1 MYASQRNHVMWQLLG
16 TRQSFNAKTEML
28 GWPICL
34 LLTYGNKKTQRTIY
48 VIPAYFNKKTQ
59 RPFGKYLGAAQCN
72 ALSNCNS
79 TKLQDPKSNIC

>member
-1 MYASQRNHVMWQLLG
+1 MCASQRNSVMWQLLA

-28 GWPICL
+28 GWPICA
-34 LLTYGNKKTQRTIY
+34 LLTYG
-48 VIPAYFNKKTQ
+48 NKKTQ

-72 ALSNCNS
+72 DLSNCNS